1 MMLTILL
8 RQVQMLILSGI
19 MLLPSKCLYNVGRY
33 NFTLNPKMP
42 DQKAEKY
49 CISAIVKGQKKELLS
64 HIQA

>member
-1 MMLTILL
+1 
-8 RQVQMLILSGI
+8 MLILSGI